1 MMSPQP
7 TANYVFT
14 SHARFEMGRRGLSE
28 DVIRLVLETPAQRW
42 EVRPGRELLQWVL
55 SVGDPPKD
63 YVIRV
68 IVDVDR
74 TPNEVVTA
82 YRTSKIGKYWRQEP

>member
-1 MMSPQP
+1 MSPP
-7 TANYVFT
+7 LIANCVFT

-28 DVIRLVLETPAQRW
+28 DVIRLVLQAPAQCW
-42 EVRPGRELLQWVL
+42 EVRPGRLLLQ
-55 SVGDPPKD
+55 SIISMGDPPKD

-82 YRTSKIGKYWRQEP
+82 YRTSQIGKYWRHEG